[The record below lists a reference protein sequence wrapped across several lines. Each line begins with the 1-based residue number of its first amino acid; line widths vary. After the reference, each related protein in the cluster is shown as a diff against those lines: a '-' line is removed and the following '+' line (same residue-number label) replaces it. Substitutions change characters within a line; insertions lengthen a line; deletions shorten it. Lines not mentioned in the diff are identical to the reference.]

1 MMQRVADDI
10 HVMGWLRSL
19 GAATRRTPQ
28 STHARLV
35 EELEIELSLL
45 REENMRLKMKHQ
57 RARDRPVHERVHELL
72 PHRADGATDG
82 EPWELLADCWLLRD
96 DLTDACREIERSV
109 RETRK
114 RLESLALDGERGS
127 APTDQTTH
135 DSLEHV
141 A

>member
-1 MMQRVADDI
+1 MHRGAEEI
-10 HVMGWLRSL
+10 HVIGWLRSL
-19 GAATRRTPQ
+19 GATGRRTPQ
-28 STHARLV
+28 SAQARVV

-45 REENMRLKMKHQ
+45 REENTRLKLKHQ

-72 PHRADGATDG
+72 PHRAEGAADG
-82 EPWELLADCWLLRD
+82 EPWELLADCWRLRE

-109 RETRK
+109 RATRK
-114 RLESLALDGERGS
+114 RLESLERERE
-127 APTDQTTH
+127 ATADQTTR

>member
-1 MMQRVADDI
+1 MERVADELR
-10 HVMGWLRSL
+10 VVAWLRSL
-19 GAATRRTPQ
+19 GAATRKTPQ
-28 STHARLV
+28 RAHARLV
-35 EELEIELSLL
+35 EELEVEVALL
-45 REENMRLKMKHQ
+45 REENTRLKLKHQ
-57 RARDRPVHERVHELL
+57 RARSRPVHERVHELL

-82 EPWELLADCWLLRD
+82 EPWELLADCWLLRE

-114 RLESLALDGERGS
+114 RLESIALDGQRD
-127 APTDQTTH
+127 APSTDQGH